1 MIMCL
6 LKLPFKLLSTIISFV
21 GLLVILG
28 FLYRLIIT

>member
-21 GLLVILG
+21 GLIVILV
-28 FLYRLIIT
+28 FLYRLLVT